1 MSLLEIL
8 YTVLIGPLQL
18 VFEVI
23 FTIANRLTGHPGS
36 AIIALSLIM
45 NFLVLPLYRRADIMQ
60 EETRDIELKL
70 QKGVAHI
77 KKSFSGDERMMI
89 LQTYYQQNN
98 YKPTDALNG
107 SVSLLLEI
115 PFFIAA
121 YQFLS
126 NLQILQ
132 GVSFGP
138 IVDLGAPD
146 GLLVLKGIA
155 INVLPFAMTAVNVL
169 SSALYL
175 KGFPLK
181 TKIQLY
187 VMALLFLFFLY
198 KSPSGL
204 VFYWTLNNLF
214 SLAKNIFYKLK
225 EPAKVLNIMF
235 FVLGIFVLFFSLF
248 GTDGI
253 TIKTKVIF
261 AFAGICF
268 QMPLLLSGKKV
279 KLLLKKA
286 ERQQKNDKKVF
297 LLGGLFLTVFIGVL
311 IPSAVIGASPME
323 FMDVDYNPLWYLV
336 YSGCLAAGIFLVW
349 LWVFY
354 GLASDSG
361 KVVFDKIIWIFSGVA
376 VVNYMFFGTK
386 LGTLFTDLQY
396 EYGMDWGFVDEI
408 SNFSVIALVAAVLYI
423 FNKKAPKAVSKVLL
437 TVMLAVTFMAGSN
450 VVRINNA
457 ISEYEELSKNETDQ
471 RPYFNLSKTG
481 KNVIVLMLDRAM
493 NQYVPYMFNEKPEL
507 QEQFAGFTYYPN
519 TISHGGF
526 TNFTTP
532 ALFGGYEY
540 TPLENNKRATE
551 SLESKQNE
559 ALKVMPA
566 IFNENDFEVTVCD
579 PPYAGYTWI
588 PDLSIY
594 DEFPEI
600 NTFITQGKFD
610 DLENEKII
618 IGNRTRNFFC
628 FALMKSMP
636 LVLQELIYDEG
647 KYNQVEWKVVE
658 SYAGQEIIDNYTSI
672 GISPAFMQQY
682 NVLLNLSEITEIVEE
697 DKNTFLMMSNCTT
710 HEPMMLQE
718 PEYEPASYVNNAEY
732 VAENA
737 ERYIVNGKEMK
748 MENSTQIIH
757 YQTNMATFIQLG
769 KWFDYMRENG
779 VYDNTRII
787 LVADHGR
794 ALGQF
799 EGLILDD
806 GNDYLLDAEF
816 YYPLLMVKDFG
827 CKEYQKSDEFMTNA
841 DVPTMAMRDIIE
853 NPINPYTGKRIENSA
868 KFSSA
873 QFVLVSEEYDVLIN
887 NGNTFMPSRW
897 LAFDGGEVWNKD
909 SWEILKGTTVLPGKE
924 N

>member
-1 MSLLEIL
+1 MSVLDIL
-8 YTVLIGPLQL
+8 YTILIGPLQL

-23 FTIANRLTGHPGS
+23 FSIANRLTGHPGS

-60 EETRDIELKL
+60 EEARDMDLKL

-89 LQTYYQQNN
+89 LQTYYRQNN
-98 YKPTDALNG
+98 YKPTDTLNG
-107 SVSLLLEI
+107 SVSLLLEV

-126 NLQILQ
+126 HLQTLQ
-132 GVSFGP
+132 GVSLGP
-138 IVDLGAPD
+138 ITDLGTPD
-146 GLLVLKGIA
+146 GLLVLGGIT
-155 INVLPFAMTAVNVL
+155 INLLPFVMTTVNIL

-187 VMALLFLFFLY
+187 AMALLFLVFLY
-198 KSPSGL
+198 TSPSGL

-214 SLAKNIFYKLK
+214 SLVKNIFYKLK
-225 EPAKVLNIMF
+225 EPAKVLNVIF
-235 FVLGIFVLFFSLF
+235 SIAGVFVVIYSLS
-248 GTDGI
+248 GADGF
-253 TIKTKVIF
+253 TMKTKVVF
-261 AFAGICF
+261 VFAGLCL
-268 QMPLLLSGKKV
+268 QLPLLLSIKKV
-279 KLLLKKA
+279 KMLLEKTKVTG
-286 ERQQKNDKKVF
+286 QHDKKMFVC
-297 LLGGLFLTVFIGVL
+297 GSLFLTVFVGAL

-323 FMDVDYNPLWYLV
+323 FMDVNYNPLWYLV
-336 YSGCLAAGIFLVW
+336 SSGGLAAGFFLVW
-349 LWVFY
+349 LRVFY
-354 GLASDSG
+354 WLASDSG
-361 KVVFDKIIWIFSGVA
+361 KVIFDKIVWIMSGIVI
-376 VVNYMFFGTK
+376 VNYMFFGTK
-386 LGTLFTDLQY
+386 MGTIFANLQY
-396 EYGMDWGFVDEI
+396 EYEMDWGFVDEI
-408 SNFSVIALVAAVLYI
+408 SNFFVLVLVAVILYI
-423 FNKKAPKAVSKVLL
+423 FYKKVPKAASTVLL
-437 TVMLAVTFMAGSN
+437 TVMLAVTLMTGSN
-450 VVRINNA
+450 VVNINRA
-457 ISEYEELSKNETDQ
+457 ISEYEELAKNETSGQ
-471 RPYFNLSKTG
+471 PHFKLSKTG

-493 NQYVPYMFNEKPEL
+493 NQYVPYMFNEKSEL

-540 TPLENNKRATE
+540 TPVENNKRNME
-551 SLESKQNE
+551 SLEEKQNE

-566 IFNENDFEVTVCD
+566 IFSENDFEVTVCD

-594 DEFPEI
+594 NELPEI
-600 NTFITQGKFD
+600 NTFITQGKFND
-610 DLENEKII
+610 PENEKVII
-618 IGNRTRNFFC
+618 ENRTRNFFC

-636 LVLQELIYDEG
+636 IVLQEVIYDEG
-647 KYNQVEWKVVE
+647 KYNQAERKAE
-658 SYAGQEIIDNYTSI
+658 EFYAGQEIIDNYVSS

-697 DKNTFLMMSNCTT
+697 DNNTFLMMSNCIT

-718 PEYEPASYVNNAEY
+718 PEYEPALYVDNVEY
-732 VAENA
+732 SSINV
-737 ERYIVNGKEMK
+737 ERYTVDGKEMK

-799 EGLILDD
+799 EGLILDN

-816 YYPLLMVKDFG
+816 YYPLLMMKDFG
-827 CKEYQKSDEFMTNA
+827 CKEYRESDEFMTNA
-841 DVPTMAMRDIIE
+841 DVPTMAMKEIIE
-853 NPINPYTGKRIENSA
+853 NPVNPYTGKRIENSS
-868 KFSSA
+868 KFSST
-873 QFVLVSEEYDVLIN
+873 QFILVSEQYDVLIN

-897 LAFDGGEVWNKD
+897 LEFDGDDVWDKD
-909 SWEILKGTTVLPGKE
+909 SWKILKGTTVLPGKE